1 MAILPNI
8 FNPAFYEGGTSG
20 VLGNL
25 PMYFTQPG
33 ASQGFPDMPTGGL
46 RPPMAAPQAPLG
58 PPMSAM
64 PEAPAA
70 QPSIFSRFMSGI
82 NDNSDLL
89 MGIGAGLLQGKGLG
103 GGLQMGSQFA
113 AAAGKRNVTDDIKE
127 FEYARAQ
134 GFKGTLQDWM
144 QRKRAGAGEY
154 GMQPIWG
161 VKNGKPALVQ
171 LGKSGQAIESQLPE
185 GFEIARDPIK
195 VEGPTGT
202 TLLDSQ
208 TRQVV
213 GFVPKNVQEAAAAK
227 ERGEIQGQAQ
237 GTLPAAEITAN
248 RTIKQIDE
256 FMASPG
262 FNEVFGKIDQYRPN
276 WLMTEK
282 GADALTRFNQLSGR
296 AFLEGREMLKGGG
309 AITDFESRKAELAIV
324 RLERSLS
331 EADAKA
337 ALGEFKDAVREGAA
351 KLRAKAAGGQSA
363 PAAAP
368 SPAAAGGAADP
379 LGIR

>member
-1 MAILPNI
+1 M
-8 FNPAFYEGGTSG
+8 G
-20 VLGNL
+20 
-25 PMYFTQPG
+25 
-33 ASQGFPDMPTGGL
+33 
-46 RPPMAAPQAPLG
+46 
-58 PPMSAM
+58 AM